1 MSRYRNIPASAP
13 AGKINWWLVG
23 PIGLAGLYFWPLLV
37 VALCVAISQSR
48 GPNHYTKFV
57 VPYAY
62 RFKWDAGWIVLTVLA
77 VPCLLALH
85 GAASNP
91 SDLGAVVF
99 IPAVVAFVAGLRI
112 IVWLSF
118 RFPLTSWFCA
128 MFLVFLFGIGWR
140 ARMFF

>member
-1 MSRYRNIPASAP
+1 MSRYRNPVQAP

-37 VALCVAISQSR
+37 VALCVAVSQSR
-48 GPNHYTKFV
+48 GPNHYTKFA

-62 RFKWDAGWIVLTVLA
+62 RFKWDAGWITLVALG
-77 VPCLLALH
+77 VPCALALY
-85 GAASNP
+85 GAARTD
-91 SDLGAVVF
+91 DLGAVGL
-99 IPAVVAFVAGLRI
+99 IPAIVFFVASLRV